1 MEHKSS
7 DLFFCTKLLWE
18 SKKIIEVI
26 REEKMEQ
33 MKATK
38 DINVEQIISEW
49 EKHQGLWNMISEE
62 YKDCIK

>member
-7 DLFFCTKLLWE
+7 DLLFCMKLLWE

-33 MKATK
+33 MKATE
-38 DINVEQIISEW
+38 DINVEQIIFEW
-49 EKHQGLWNMISEE
+49 EKHRGLWNMTSEE